1 MDQELMTGGCLVFP
15 VFSHDSTSRFIPIGG
30 RGGDGGG
37 EGGSGGGG
45 SSQPGLALAIIRP

>member
-15 VFSHDSTSRFIPIGG
+15 VFSHDSTSRFIPISGRSGG
-30 RGGDGGG
+30 GGG
-37 EGGSGGGG
+37 EGCGSGGG